1 MTNFYLLTHVRF
13 APGALN
19 DLPQELARL
28 GVRNPLIV
36 TDPGLARLG
45 LADRAAALI
54 SKASIFADT
63 PENPT
68 EAAVDAALAIFS
80 ANGCDGIVAIG
91 GGSAMDL
98 GKALGVMATHPGRL
112 IDYDVTQPS
121 FKPVG
126 AITPLVVVPTT
137 AGTGT
142 EVGVGCVIILD
153 NGHKGIIDGFGLIPA
168 SVICDPELTVSL
180 PARLT
185 AATGMDALSH
195 CIEGVFSSL
204 DNPLVEAI
212 ALDGTRRI
220 VGAIE
225 RACSHPD
232 DLSARAEM
240 MWGSLAG
247 GYAMLMELGAIHGLS
262 VPIGALHHAHHGALT
277 AAVMGNVT
285 RLNATLAPQKAAR
298 LRQAMSLPE
307 GQDLGDFLNGLCDR
321 LGLSRRLRD
330 FGLQQSEFAGLAA
343 EAEASGF
350 NITNPKPLPAEAY
363 LRLLEESW

>member
-13 APGALN
+13 APGALI
-19 DLPQELARL
+19 DLPQDLARL
-28 GVRNPLIV
+28 GVRHPLIV

-54 SKASIFADT
+54 GKAAIFADT

-68 EAAVDAALAIFS
+68 EAAVDAALAAFR

-98 GKALGVMATHPGRL
+98 GKALGIMATHPGRL
-112 IDYDVTQPS
+112 IDYDVTQPG
-121 FKPVG
+121 FKPVD

-168 SVICDPELTVSL
+168 RVICDPELTVSL

-195 CIEGVFSSL
+195 CIEGVFSTL
-204 DNPLVEAI
+204 DNPPVEAI

-220 VGAIE
+220 IGAIE
-225 RACSHPD
+225 RACRHPD

-262 VPIGALHHAHHGALT
+262 VPIGALHHAHHGTLT

-298 LRQAMSLPE
+298 LRQAMSVPG

-350 NITNPKPLPAEAY
+350 NITNPEPLPAEAY